1 MRWNGVFLPVKDL
14 ALKDCAEAPGNG
26 FAPELVWA
34 NLARRAWSFC
44 SRGLRP
50 VVRMKGV
57 GAGGVTGAG
66 AAFATGAGE
75 GFATGAEMVLTA
87 GFAAGLATDFFVA
100 GLGAGLD
107 VDLAMADF
115 LTSYLGSLAGGMMAF
130 MRRYSTA

>member
-14 ALKDCAEAPGNG
+14 ALKDCAEAPGKG
-26 FAPELVWA
+26 LAPELVWA
-34 NLARRAWSFC
+34 SLARRAWSFC

-50 VVRMKGV
+50 VVRTKGF
-57 GAGGVTGAG
+57 GSGGGGGAG
-66 AAFATGAGE
+66 AAFAAGAGA
-75 GFATGAEMVLTA
+75 GFAAGAEMVLTT
-87 GFAAGLATDFFVA
+87 GFAAGLAIDFFVA